1 MAFSESR
8 VKMIFMMNWK
18 DIWMTLFG
26 TVDLLGLNEGF
37 WVSMA
42 VVALIV
48 VVMNAVFGGMKP
60 RKKATSEVK
69 RTWRRNTVVGINANS
84 K

>member
-1 MAFSESR
+1 
-8 VKMIFMMNWK
+8 
-18 DIWMTLFG
+18 MTLFG
-26 TVDLLGLNEGF
+26 TVDLLGLNESF

-69 RTWRRNTVVGINANS
+69 RT
-84 K
+84 

>member
-26 TVDLLGLNEGF
+26 TADLFGLNEGF

-69 RTWRRNTVVGINANS
+69 RT
-84 K
+84 